1 MITFF
6 IREPIPKA
14 DRDDLDFC
22 TKKIKLTDSIETKS
36 PTSDDSNQMILNHT
50 TSMTCFHLRPKIF
63 IDRSLE
69 ATVNPDDFI
78 KEIMDIEGVAE
89 SLDNLK
95 QINSQLTPVDRMN
108 QYPKVVFLG
117 TGSCIPNKTRNV
129 SSILIHTT

>member
-1 MITFF
+1 M
-6 IREPIPKA
+6 
-14 DRDDLDFC
+14 
-22 TKKIKLTDSIETKS
+22 
-36 PTSDDSNQMILNHT
+36 
-50 TSMTCFHLRPKIF
+50 
-63 IDRSLE
+63 DRSLE
-69 ATVNPDDFI
+69 ATVNADEFI

-95 QINSQLTPVDRMN
+95 QINSQLPPVDRSN